1 VQLAS
6 GEARRVAVPELP
18 APLEVAGPWELLF
31 PPESGVPQPLMLQR
45 LVSWSEHPDAAVKYF
60 SGSATYRAAFTVPPE
75 MSGKQ
80 RRLYLDLGSV
90 QVVAQ
95 VKLNGNDLG
104 VLWKPPFRLDV
115 TDALKPS
122 GNDLEVRVTNLW
134 PNRMI
139 GDEHL
144 PEDSQRNQ
152 NGTLK
157 EWPQWL
163 EQGKPSP
170 TGRHTFTSWRLWSKD
185 DPFLE
190 SGLLGPVRLI
200 PTARVTLPQ

>member
-1 VQLAS
+1 
-6 GEARRVAVPELP
+6 
-18 APLEVAGPWELLF
+18 
-31 PPESGVPQPLMLQR
+31 M
-45 LVSWSEHPDAAVKYF
+45 
-60 SGSATYRAAFTVPPE
+60 
-75 MSGKQ
+75 
-80 RRLYLDLGSV
+80 

-115 TDALKPS
+115 TDALKPG

-157 EWPQWL
+157 EWPEWL
-163 EQGKPSP
+163 EQRKPSP
-170 TGRHTFTSWRLWSKD
+170 TGRHTLTSWRLWSKD
-185 DPFLE
+185 DPLLE

-200 PTARVTLPQ
+200 PAEQVKLPQ